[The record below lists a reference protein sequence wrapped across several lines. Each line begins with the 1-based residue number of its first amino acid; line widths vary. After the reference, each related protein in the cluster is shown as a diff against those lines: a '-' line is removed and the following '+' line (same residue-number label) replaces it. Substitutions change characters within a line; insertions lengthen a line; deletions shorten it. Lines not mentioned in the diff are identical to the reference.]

1 MLDRDRLD
9 GGVLIFWVPD
19 LLGERK
25 GDIEYL
31 AHGCI
36 RGRGYT
42 AVPFK
47 RLADHRLYTLF
58 PQLRL
63 STQDESKP
71 IDFGHIL
78 RDEMFSATPVDVSDM
93 DIKTAKRLGFLF
105 RGLSVPA
112 TERYIRVT
120 PTAVLRD
127 GIAIGTGEK
136 RKRVESDAEYNSGT
150 ESDTDIEEY
159 SNRVRRSYDLRSRP
173 TTPTAKKAEAD
184 ECDLSWLDE
193 EDVGDE
199 EMEEEFD
206 EEMIDMEGGSESDVF
221 KEVMDEEDLIGRL
234 PDGTMQDRDLS
245 DSSDTVMTEE
255 ITHPPEGRN
264 YVCVP
269 SLKSGNEWR
278 QGVSK
283 ERSDAFKLA
292 QFENAS
298 PNKGM

>member
-1 MLDRDRLD
+1 MFTSQSGGGSELTINNTTEVVPSGLMNDRK
-9 GGVLIFWVPD
+9 VPS
-19 LLGERK
+19 
-25 GDIEYL
+25 
-31 AHGCI
+31 
-36 RGRGYT
+36 
-42 AVPFK
+42 
-47 RLADHRLYTLF
+47 LYTRTEAEIYKMWIKL
-58 PQLRL
+58 LRTI
-63 STQDESKP
+63 SSH
-71 IDFGHIL
+71 DF
-78 RDEMFSATPVDVSDM
+78 S
-93 DIKTAKRLGFLF
+93 
-105 RGLSVPA
+105 
-112 TERYIRVT
+112 
-120 PTAVLRD
+120 
-127 GIAIGTGEK
+127 GTGEK

-199 EMEEEFD
+199 GVKEESD
-206 EEMIDMEGGSESDVF
+206 EEMIDVEDGSERDMS
-221 KEVMDEEDLIGRL
+221 KEDMDEEDLIGRL
-234 PDGTMQDRDLS
+234 PDGTMQDEDLS
-245 DSSDTVMTEE
+245 DSSDTVMTDE
-255 ITHPPEGRN
+255 TMRPPVGRN